1 MTDTQTA
8 QVPAVAEPMFHA
20 RTPVALPRPQA
31 PAVVPQGDHM
41 SSMMHMATQIA
52 AAGDAIPAC
61 YRGKPGAVVLAI
73 GFAEAR
79 QLDILTVLANVTP
92 INGKPTIDATLQRSL
107 AERAGYDVRVTRVD
121 ADAAT
126 VEIHRGGQILGSATY
141 TMENARTA
149 GLASKDNWRKNPEA
163 MLVARATTRAMRWFA
178 PSVMTGVVAQDEAE
192 DQDPTTVAAQPSPV
206 AAIDPA
212 PVQAAQETVQEP
224 TVATQAAPDVVDA
237 EVVDQ
242 PTLDGTTGPWT
253 DSDQLKAALRA
264 AGITQTQAIQHAQT
278 IDPAIGSLAMIVA
291 TPAAAS
297 AVADLIAGG
306 V

>member
-1 MTDTQTA
+1 MTATDL
-8 QVPAVAEPMFHA
+8 A
-20 RTPVALPRPQA
+20 RP
-31 PAVVPQGDHM
+31 
-41 SSMMHMATQIA
+41 
-52 AAGDAIPAC
+52 
-61 YRGKPGAVVLAI
+61 
-73 GFAEAR
+73 
-79 QLDILTVLANVTP
+79 
-92 INGKPTIDATLQRSL
+92 
-107 AERAGYDVRVTRVD
+107 
-121 ADAAT
+121 
-126 VEIHRGGQILGSATY
+126 
-141 TMENARTA
+141 
-149 GLASKDNWRKNPEA
+149 
-163 MLVARATTRAMRWFA
+163 
-178 PSVMTGVVAQDEAE
+178 
-192 DQDPTTVAAQPSPV
+192 
-206 AAIDPA
+206 AIDPA